1 MGNDFPQLPTKKL
14 QLPALL
20 IGVIETVI
28 WGIPAL

>member
-1 MGNDFPQLPTKKL
+1 MGNDFPQLPTKEP

-20 IGVIETVI
+20 IGVIEPVI